1 MFSQEE
7 QQQAKNELPA
17 EHFDQLKHPNMELS
31 AAGQVN
37 IFHAR
42 MAENQ
47 KGCSYYFVKLDEEI
61 LRPLLIYNYDEEA
74 MWEQDEQVEL
84 M

>member
-7 QQQAKNELPA
+7 QQQAKNELP
-17 EHFDQLKHPNMELS
+17 EDHFDQLKHPNMELS
-31 AAGQVN
+31 DAGQVN

-42 MAENQ
+42 MAQNK